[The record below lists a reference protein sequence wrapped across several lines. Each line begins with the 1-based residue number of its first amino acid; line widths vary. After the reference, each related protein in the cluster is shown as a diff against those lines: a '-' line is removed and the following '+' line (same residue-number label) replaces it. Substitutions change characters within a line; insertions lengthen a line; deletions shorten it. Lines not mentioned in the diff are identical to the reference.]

1 MSGYN
6 PRHMRPFVTLTY
18 AQSLDGSIGLPGQ
31 RLELSGPESARMTHE
46 LRTQH
51 DGILVG
57 IGTVLVDDP
66 RLTVRHAIG
75 RNPQPIVLDSKLR
88 IPLTAAL
95 VKHPDRL
102 PWLAATDPDPERQS
116 ALEALG
122 ARVYR
127 LPSDTSG
134 RVGLV
139 ALLDLLGGLG
149 LKTLMVEGGARVI
162 TAFLTQRL
170 ANRLV
175 LTVSPR
181 LIGGVRAVDTLGESG
196 VELKNVHYRQLG
208 SDMIVEA
215 DLDTRSAS

>member
-31 RLELSGPESARMTHE
+31 RLELSGPESTRMTHE

-57 IGTVLVDDP
+57 IGTVLADDP
-66 RLTVRHAIG
+66 RLTVRHAVG
-75 RNPQPIVLDSKLR
+75 RNPQPIVLDSRLR

-95 VKHPDRL
+95 LKHPDRL
-102 PWLAATDPDPERQS
+102 PWLAATDPEPDRQS

-149 LKTLMVEGGARVI
+149 LKT
-162 TAFLTQRL
+162 
-170 ANRLV
+170 
-175 LTVSPR
+175 
-181 LIGGVRAVDTLGESG
+181 
-196 VELKNVHYRQLG
+196 
-208 SDMIVEA
+208 
-215 DLDTRSAS
+215 